1 MLPEAILEHGGLV
14 LGQPELLPGAIYTA
28 AAVLVVAAATQAG
41 IIGARDLTPL
51 RREQRHL
58 QKSPL

>member
-1 MLPEAILEHGGLV
+1 VLPEAILEHGGLV

-28 AAVLVVAAATQAG
+28 AAVLIVAAAAQAG
-41 IIGARDLTPL
+41 IIGARDLAPL
-51 RREQRHL
+51 CREQRHL